1 LLVARCWFKTAQK
14 SDNRKKLKM
23 LASRLNSAAAASYK
37 TQKMK
42 GKLTC
47 QE

>member
-1 LLVARCWFKTAQK
+1 LLVKKQRKK
-14 SDNRKKLKM
+14 NGNRKKLKM
-23 LASRLNSAAAASYK
+23 LASRLQSAAAASCK
-37 TQKMK
+37 TKKMK